1 MEKEKLEHLRKAF
14 KKIVFNYFVSLGFY
28 NKSRRYA
35 FTEDDMVNELLM
47 EVKIRINNKIRR
59 D

>member
-1 MEKEKLEHLRKAF
+1 LKKEKLEQLRKF
-14 KKIVFNYFVSLGFY
+14 FEKIVFSYFVPLGFY

-47 EVKIRINNKIRR
+47 EVKIRATERKE
-59 D
+59 